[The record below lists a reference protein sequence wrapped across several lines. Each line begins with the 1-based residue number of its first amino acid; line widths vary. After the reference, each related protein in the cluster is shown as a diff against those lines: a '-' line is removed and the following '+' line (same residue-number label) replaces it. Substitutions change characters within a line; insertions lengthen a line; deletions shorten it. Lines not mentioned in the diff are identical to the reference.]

1 MTQMTRTRMTLL
13 VTLALALLRA
23 PLAAAMQALLPDLAQ
38 APLTNYAAMIA
49 QSILLF
55 ALPGCLLMPAWR
67 TQRRTAR
74 ESWMWVLLALGLA
87 ALARAVSTPLNAW
100 WAEKLGAPGSMLPRA
115 EGPLEN
121 AVQLL
126 AVAVIPAAAEEIF
139 FRGALLTNLLQRG
152 SRTQALLLTTAMFA
166 LMHGSLPGLPGHL
179 LISLMLTL
187 LMLRT
192 GRIEVAVT
200 APFFYNIAALVW
212 RTVPEWGS
220 LLCRAALIGLTAYVI
235 SRQPKI
241 SHPPMR
247 KADGV
252 IAAAAMVLLAAM
264 YFI

>member
-1 MTQMTRTRMTLL
+1 MTQTTRTRLTLL
-13 VTLALALLRA
+13 VALALALLRA

-38 APLTNYAAMIA
+38 APLMNYAAMIA
-49 QSILLF
+49 QSLVLF

-74 ESWMWVLLALGLA
+74 ESWIWVLLALGLA

-100 WAEKLGAPGSMLPRA
+100 WAEKLGAPGSLLPRA

-179 LISLMLTL
+179 LISLVLTL
-187 LMLRT
+187 LMLCG
-192 GRIEVAVT
+192 GRLYAPVLAHMVYNLLALAGATLPAWT
-200 APFFYNIAALVW
+200 AWLA
-212 RTVPEWGS
+212 G
-220 LLCRAALIGLTAYVI
+220 GL
-235 SRQPKI
+235 
-241 SHPPMR
+241 
-247 KADGV
+247 
-252 IAAAAMVLLAAM
+252 LLAALAWLLTHLPM
-264 YFI
+264 GKARRLPWQEWALCGLTLAAMAAQYLL